1 MAAPKSKLDFSALS
15 NAHRVALANWHALM
29 ETKLERLTDP
39 QAVRKYKA
47 EAATVMAK
55 LLTEMREQ
63 LEKAKAPT
71 T

>member
-1 MAAPKSKLDFSALS
+1 
-15 NAHRVALANWHALM
+15 M

-63 LEKAKAPT
+63 LDKAKAAGT
-71 T
+71 